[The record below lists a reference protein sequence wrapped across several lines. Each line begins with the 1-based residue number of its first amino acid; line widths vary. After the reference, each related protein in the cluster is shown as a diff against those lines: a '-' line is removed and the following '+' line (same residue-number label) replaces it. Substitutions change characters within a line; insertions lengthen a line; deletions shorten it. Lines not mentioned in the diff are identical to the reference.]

1 MLRSHVR
8 YDSSPNANTHS
19 LSIWKVNIVTA
30 PALPTSVILRLNQIT
45 YSKSLK
51 NWKTYTNIR
60 WLMLLILLLLITNAN
75 DRESLQSSGKIQD
88 HFEETIQE
96 NYIKMAW
103 YTDSYKKNQPW
114 KSRYIS
120 LKSLPSFSSFIFPNV
135 CKKKKWWVTSR
146 GHKNKLTPKEIRIM
160 A

>member
-103 YTDSYKKNQPW
+103 YTDSYKK
-114 KSRYIS
+114 KSTMKIKMYLSKITS
-120 LKSLPSFSSFIFPNV
+120 QLLFLHLPK
-135 CKKKKWWVTSR
+135 CLQKKKSDELPAEGIKTNSHLR
-146 GHKNKLTPKEIRIM
+146 K
-160 A
+160 